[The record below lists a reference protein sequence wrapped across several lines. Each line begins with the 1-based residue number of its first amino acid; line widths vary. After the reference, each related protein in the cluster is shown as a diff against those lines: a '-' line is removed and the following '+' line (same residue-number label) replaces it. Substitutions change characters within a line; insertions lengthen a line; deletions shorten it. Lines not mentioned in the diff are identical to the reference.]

1 MQDREQPR
9 LQVGPGREAIAGA
22 ERLQV
27 RVLDEVL
34 GPIGVARESER
45 GPIQTVEERES
56 LRRERIAVSP
66 GLRLRAAS
74 AKKHGYRRRY
84 GRKPLRGAAIPYQP
98 LPRPGFPEEQ
108 KAG

>member
-9 LQVGPGREAIAGA
+9 LQIGPGRETIAGS

-34 GPIGVARESER
+34 GPIGVTREPQC
-45 GPIQTVEERES
+45 GPIETVEEREC
-56 LRRERIAVSP
+56 LRRERIAVGP

-84 GRKPLRGAAIPYQP
+84 GRKPLRGAAIPSKP
-98 LPRPGFPEEQ
+98 MWARHRHS
-108 KAG
+108 